1 MSATPDPVVDP
12 EWPGVSVIMPVLNE
26 ERHLRDSVDQILAQD
41 YPAQVEVV
49 LALGPSSDATDDIAR
64 QIAQADPRIR
74 LVPNPSGRT
83 PAALNAAI
91 RASRHPVVVRVDGH
105 GLLCDGYL
113 QTAVRT
119 LRETGAANVGG
130 VMWAEGTGPFEQ
142 AEARAMTTPF
152 GVGAARWHTDGGA
165 GPAQTVYLGSFR
177 RDALEAVGGYD
188 ERFVRAQD
196 WELNHRLRQHGGLVW
211 FTPDLRVAYRPR
223 PSLVALSRQY
233 YDYGR
238 WRRVVSR
245 WHRTIGLRYLAPPV
259 LVVGLALG
267 VVLGLVGFW
276 PGWLLPAGYLVLLL
290 VATAWSAR
298 GLSARAV
305 AWLPL
310 VFATMHLS
318 WGAGF
323 LLSPR
328 RLVPSRGEPG
338 PGRPAQG
345 ERTPA
350 AQDGP

>member
-1 MSATPDPVVDP
+1 MSATPAPAFDA
-12 EWPGVSVIMPVLNE
+12 EWPGVSVVMPVLDE
-26 ERHLRDSVDQILAQD
+26 EQHLRPSVERILAQD
-41 YPAQVEVV
+41 YPAAVEVV
-49 LALGPSSDATDDIAR
+49 LALGPSTDATDEIAR
-64 QIAQADPRIR
+64 QLADHDPRIR

-105 GLLCDGYL
+105 GSLCDGYL
-113 QTAVRT
+113 RTAVRT

-130 VMWAEGTGPFEQ
+130 VMWAEGVQPFEQ
-142 AEARAMTTPF
+142 AAARAMTTPF

-196 WELNHRLRQHGGLVW
+196 WELNHRLRQRGGLVW
-211 FTPDLRVAYRPR
+211 FTPELRVSYRPR
-223 PSLVALSRQY
+223 PTLTALARQY

-259 LVVGLALG
+259 LVLGLVLG
-267 VVLGLVGFW
+267 VVLGVVGFW
-276 PGWLLPAGYLVLLL
+276 PGWLLPAGYLSLLA

-298 GLSARAV
+298 GLPVRAV
-305 AWLPL
+305 AWLPV
-310 VFATMHLS
+310 VFATMHLT
-318 WGAGF
+318 WGLGF

-328 RLVPSRGEPG
+328 RLVPDREQPGPDNAG
-338 PGRPAQG
+338 PGR
-345 ERTPA
+345 RTPA
-350 AQDGP
+350 TQDGP